1 MDPSCLTAFWKAK
14 DQGLGLQS
22 REISLPE
29 HRAGQDGGQTEPWL
43 VFFSL
48 SHGWDLQDVFLVSEL
63 W

>member
-43 VFFSL
+43 VSFHFLMAGIYRMFF
-48 SHGWDLQDVFLVSEL
+48 
-63 W
+63 